1 MAKQTHLTNA
11 GLKSASS
18 YNQNQTTATILT
30 TEVVQNHNHNHHKRP
45 SIDHENIRSRKISES
60 TNHERI
66 RRTSTSSSLTNRTT
80 KGIGEF
86 IRSNLLQRS
95 NFFNL
100 ALLLVISVLTNSIY
114 FNLFYLPALHRSLD
128 ERSIKKLE
136 LPAPGNSYFGL
147 NNLLS
152 FSSLITWPSLP
163 FAPSESQSES
173 GSVPAPSSAYSN
185 RPQYGLYFLFVI
197 YIISV

>member
-45 SIDHENIRSRKISES
+45 SIDHENTIRSRKISES

-66 RRTSTSSSLTNRTT
+66 RRTSTSSSSTNRTNS
-80 KGIGEF
+80 GIGEF

-136 LPAPGNSYFGL
+136 LPATGNSYFGL

-152 FSSLITWPSLP
+152 FSSLIRWPSLP

-173 GSVPAPSSAYSN
+173 GSVPAPSSAYSKL
-185 RPQYGLYFLFVI
+185 PQYGLYFFI
-197 YIISV
+197 